1 MSDRRQRARARGL
14 HSRRVLLTT
23 LRDLQWRLRRFVI
36 AGIGA
41 AMVFAL
47 TLVLAGLSASFQA
60 EAGRA
65 VDAIGADAWVVRTGV
80 DGVFTTISIVPVA
93 AAAEVAKEPGVRRAD
108 PIVVLHNTLHFH
120 GVKDVNLVG
129 YVDGGLGAP
138 PVRSGRLPRNSGEL
152 VVDESIG
159 ADLGARLPMAGKN
172 FTVVGLTKGMTINAG
187 QPMVFVRLVDAQ
199 QLFVG
204 GANLATAI
212 VTKGVPKRAPDGFVV
227 RSKAV
232 TRDELLRPLKG
243 AIESLRLTLLLL
255 WCVAALVIGSVV
267 YLSALERGRDF
278 AVYKATGWSTAKLA
292 GALTLQAV
300 LLSTSAALLGLVVA
314 QGLLPFFPLTFE
326 VPGSARVMLPVIGL
340 VVGLLASAAG
350 LRKAVGVDPALA
362 FGGQG

>member
-1 MSDRRQRARARGL
+1 
-14 HSRRVLLTT
+14 
-23 LRDLQWRLRRFVI
+23 
-36 AGIGA
+36 
-41 AMVFAL
+41 MVFAL
-47 TLVLAGLSASFQA
+47 TLVLAGLSASFKA

-65 VDAIGADAWVVRTGV
+65 VDAIGADAWVVHSGV
-80 DGVFTTISIVPVA
+80 DGVFTTLSVVPVEV
-93 AAAEVAKEPGVRRAD
+93 AAEVAKEPGVRRAD
-108 PIVVLHNTLHFH
+108 PIVVLHHTVRFH

-138 PVRSGRLPRNSGEL
+138 PLRAGRLPQRLGEL

-159 ADLGARLPMAGKN
+159 AGLGARLPMAGKD

-204 GANLATAI
+204 GANIATAI
-212 VTKGVPKRAPDGFVV
+212 VTKGVPTQAPDGFVI

-243 AIESLRLTLLLL
+243 AIGSLHVTLLLL
-255 WCVAALVIGSVV
+255 WCVAGLVIGSVV
-267 YLSALERGRDF
+267 YLSALERSRDF
-278 AVYKATGWSTAKLA
+278 AVYKATGWSTRTLA
-292 GALTLQAV
+292 TGLAVQAV
-300 LLSTSAALLGLVVA
+300 LLSTLAALLGLVVA
-314 QGLLPFFPLTFE
+314 QALLPFFPLTFE
-326 VPGSARVMLPVIGL
+326 VPVSARVMLPVIGV

-362 FGGQG
+362 FGGQA